1 MTKEI
6 SSSSFWI
13 KEGLDHI
20 KPDGGEFPEGFDVL
34 KTLSELLSGQVIEIG
49 CGYGRLSPAFSDY
62 VGYDINPT
70 AIEFARTFFPDKE
83 FHLYGGGDY
92 TGESALL
99 YTVLLHIPD
108 DEVVDLIKTIK
119 TKKVLVAEI
128 MGRKWRRAGD
138 PPVFNREAD
147 EYIELF
153 NRPLITRADV
163 PYKWYRDTNITFLL
177 FGEDSDG
184 S

>member
-1 MTKEI
+1 MKSQGTKEI
-6 SSSSFWI
+6 SSFWI

-20 KPDGGEFPEGFDVL
+20 KPNGGEFPEGFDVL

-49 CGYGRLSPAFSDY
+49 CGYGRLSPAFDDY
-62 VGYDINPT
+62 IGYDINPT
-70 AIEFARTFFPDKE
+70 AIEFAKTFFPDKE
-83 FHLYGGGDY
+83 FRLYEGGDY

-108 DEVVDLIKTIK
+108 VEDLIKKIK
-119 TKKVLVAEI
+119 TKRVLVAEV
-128 MGRKWRRAGD
+128 MGRKWRRSGN

-153 NRPLITRADV
+153 NRPLITRVDV
-163 PYKWYRDTNITFLL
+163 PYKWYRDTDITFLL